1 MICFHHN
8 DLDGRCA
15 GALVSR
21 YMCCRNIDCFIEVD
35 YVKVPDAS
43 MIKRGEDVFIV
54 DYCYTKATVSQLKGI
69 IEKAGHV
76 VWIDHHKSS
85 SDLLLDINEYDFLT
99 NSKVKIVV
107 DTKLCG
113 AALTYMYFEYESGN
127 AMPRFLRYVD
137 DWDRWAKRYP
147 ESYKFKLGMDAIDHS
162 PTAKIWI
169 DLMFDP
175 DVTERVLQS
184 GDIIEDYVTSH
195 NHEYCK
201 QFAFKCVLNGLK
213 CYALNLRENSKA
225 FGDLINHCDAV
236 VTFVFNG
243 TSYQYSIYSTKQDID
258 CAKIAECY
266 GGGGHRGAAGF
277 ECNTLIL
284 ERNDWQ

>member
-15 GALVSR
+15 GAMVSR
-21 YMCCRNIDCFIEVD
+21 YMDCRKPECFIEVD

-54 DYCYTKATVSQLKGI
+54 DYCYTKATVSQLEAI

-85 SDLLLDINEYDFLT
+85 SDLLLDTSDYDFL
-99 NSKVKIVV
+99 SDDKLKIVV

-113 AALTYMYFEYESGN
+113 AALTFMYFEYESGHH
-127 AMPRFLRYVD
+127 MPRFLRYVD

-147 ESYKFKLGMDAIDHS
+147 ESYKFKLGMDSIDHS
-162 PTAKIWI
+162 PTNQIWR
-169 DLMFDP
+169 DLMFDA
-175 DVTERVLQS
+175 DVTERVLQY

-195 NHEYCK
+195 NTEYRN
-201 QFAFKCVLNGLK
+201 QFAFKCIVNGLK
-213 CYALNLRENSKA
+213 CYALNLKENSKA
-225 FGDLINHCDAV
+225 FGDLVNQCDAV

-243 TSYQYSIYSTKQDID
+243 TSYQYSIYSTNKEID
-258 CAKIAECY
+258 CSKVAECY
-266 GGGGHRGAAGF
+266 GGGGHPGAAGF
-277 ECNTLIL
+277 ECDTLIL
-284 ERNDWQ
+284 ERADW